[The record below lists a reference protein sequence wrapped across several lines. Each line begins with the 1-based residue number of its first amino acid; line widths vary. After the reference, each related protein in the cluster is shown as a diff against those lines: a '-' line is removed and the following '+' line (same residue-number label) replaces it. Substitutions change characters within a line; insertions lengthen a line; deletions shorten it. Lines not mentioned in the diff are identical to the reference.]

1 MKKQFFHIVAAL
13 ALICGVFAFTGCTD
27 FEKDIND
34 LTDRIEALETGKIA
48 DLENQ
53 VKTLQEA
60 LNSAQGAIDA
70 IEALGIDGLKDQL
83 DALQGVIDGINLDDY
98 ATKDYVDGTFATKDA
113 VKKLEEALGALEG
126 RVEALEGML
135 SEENIKAILDQIKGA
150 QEDATK
156 ALGLIKSLQEALGVY
171 AEAGKLQAAL
181 DSKLDIED
189 FEAKFEEALKA
200 ALANDGEVSSY
211 IAKAIQDAVDKV
223 KVLFSQRLTSVSL
236 IPELYVDGIPAI
248 ALTSFKYYPII
259 TIQEEMVGG
268 EPNGDL
274 VHSDESVTTAQSA
287 TVVRYHVSPAG
298 ITDEDFDLPSYVI
311 ETAKSITKATVEDEL
326 LEVTEAKMNE
336 NEELEV
342 TVKKLSGVNLSATA
356 NPDGSE
362 TIYTAALCVPIAEK
376 NLVEGETEANVYSE
390 YSRLY
395 ETTVEPKIAAL
406 IDISK
411 NNQKDYNCTVD
422 NHSHFYTFDEIYAA
436 NSPVSNAQVYNQS
449 LDLLDMVTGCYTTTD
464 GKAVKKLTKAELEAA
479 GLTFVFGIPTI
490 AYNPEGV
497 TTGTDQQQFA
507 KIEEDGHTL
516 IATLPDGETDN
527 RAAIDKTP
535 IVRVSLMDGENTV
548 DVRYFKIQWTDIVLD
563 PEEIEVDPFTYV
575 LSCDNFDAEFTWKD
589 MVLQVLSKIGDNGIS
604 HDQFIKNYDVNN
616 ATWESGDKG
625 KVTGNFNFTWDED
638 APESAAAIEWT
649 ITPAEIGTL
658 DNVDGKS
665 VTELEEGD
673 VVKTYTVIVTFPGAT
688 DYIGDLTVKFSV
700 NVELPVLPKIH
711 GFVEPNWTKMG
722 ELARIRPVQYDSQ
735 FPLGTTVEYDFNLR
749 ELFNPTAGLPV
760 DNIVTDDEELISAWQ
775 CRKWDIQFS
784 KSQTMK
790 GYQPGFGTKAEYS
803 EGNTGYIL
811 SNGGVRASEITP
823 NAANWFNTDVTK
835 IALSLEN
842 NKEGIALLNDVRE
855 KTPAYEDYKA
865 GKLNTVTINVW
876 GSINEYNAVK
886 VHTFDVWFVR
896 PLIVNA
902 ELEDEFYDGVIDGDR
917 IDAAKAFGDNV
928 KDHWDYTVAVYKL
941 ADAEL
946 TTDELKLAEKLRQ
959 YYGLGD
965 TPIWKVNDALISLVD
980 DGNGNIVPDNTLD
993 INNEADRKK
1002 MKSVNNIIDQ
1012 KYSLTV
1018 SDDQRYLIFKNRM
1031 GISIESPVNL
1041 YVPCEISHKYGTE
1054 TFWVK
1059 ILVNPGSTT
1068 GNTIR

>member
-1 MKKQFFHIVAAL
+1 M
-13 ALICGVFAFTGCTD
+13 
-27 FEKDIND
+27 
-34 LTDRIEALETGKIA
+34 
-48 DLENQ
+48 
-53 VKTLQEA
+53 LQR
-60 LNSAQGAIDA
+60 
-70 IEALGIDGLKDQL
+70 
-83 DALQGVIDGINLDDY
+83 
-98 ATKDYVDGTFATKDA
+98 T
-113 VKKLEEALGALEG
+113 EG

-150 QEDATK
+150 QEDATE

-181 DSKLDIED
+181 DGKLDKAEFLNEFNAAFD
-189 FEAKFEEALKA
+189 NALGK
-200 ALANDGEVSSY
+200 ALADGGHISLK
-211 IAKAIQDAVDKV
+211 IAEEINKAVEKINA
-223 KVLFSQRLTSVSL
+223 LFRSRLTSISL

-248 ALTSFKYYPII
+248 ALKSFKYYPI
-259 TIQEEMVGG
+259 TLKVD
-268 EPNGDL
+268 NDK
-274 VHSDESVTTAQSA
+274 ESIVPSGKFVTTAQSA
-287 TVVRYHVSPAG
+287 TEVRYHVSPAG

-311 ETAKSITKATVEDEL
+311 ETAKSITKAAVEDKL

-342 TVKKLSGVNLSATA
+342 TVKKLSGVSLSATA

-362 TIYTAALCVPIAEK
+362 TIIYTAALCVPIAEK

-406 IDISK
+406 IDKS
-411 NNQKDYNCTVD
+411 NENQKDYNCTVD
-422 NHSHFYTFDEIYAA
+422 DHSHFYTFDEIYAA

-464 GKAVKKLTKAELEAA
+464 GKAVKLGKDELEAA
-479 GLTFVFGIPTI
+479 GLTFEFKIPTI

-507 KIEEDGHTL
+507 KIREDGHTL
-516 IATLPDGETDN
+516 IAKLPDGETDN
-527 RAAIDKTP
+527 RAAIGKTP
-535 IVRVSLMDGENTV
+535 IVRVSLKDGDNIV
-548 DVRYFKIQWTDIVLD
+548 DVRYFKIRWTDIVLD

-575 LSCDNFDAEFTWKD
+575 LSCDTLDAEFTWKD

-604 HDQFIKNYDVNN
+604 HEQFIKNYDVNN

-625 KVTGNFNFTWDED
+625 KVTGNFNFTWDEG

-735 FPLGTTVEYDFNLR
+735 FPARTVEYDFNLR

-811 SNGGVRASEITP
+811 SNGGDTASKITP
-823 NAANWFNTDVTK
+823 NAANWFNTDVTE

-876 GSINEYNAVK
+876 GSINKFNAVK

-946 TTDELKLAEKLRQ
+946 TTDELKLAEKLRKF
-959 YYGLGD
+959 YGLGD
-965 TPIWKVNDALISLVD
+965 TPIWKVNDARISLVD

-1002 MKSVNNIIDQ
+1002 MKYVNNLIDQ
-1012 KYSLTV
+1012 EYSLTR
-1018 SDDQRYLIFKNRM
+1018 SEDQRYLIFKNRM